1 MDDQVSLQQLEL
13 GYILI
18 IFHRIS
24 LTGELLQV
32 GELSWMANSREAIL
46 FRRALQDN
54 LTCANFIQYLAI
66 KQEPEQF
73 LVNNVLFW
81 LEVQRYKVRPF
92 VFKF

>member
-1 MDDQVSLQQLEL
+1 MFLQQLEPEYVYSTVYL
-13 GYILI
+13 WLYA
-18 IFHRIS
+18 
-24 LTGELLQV
+24 LLQV
-32 GELSWMANSREAIL
+32 GELSWMANSRDAIL

-81 LEVQRYKVRPF
+81 LEVQRYKVCYLH
-92 VFKF
+92 VYIG